1 MRRKKLLRQ
10 IAAAAVA
17 LSMAVSL
24 SAPAFA
30 AVATFNLSE
39 GGLMIT
45 AGKSGITV
53 TQDGKASSTYD
64 ADTEIEI
71 TGTYNS
77 TGGATQTAEENRQDE
92 NQPVTPAKAPAK
104 APAKEETSEETSGAE
119 DTPAAEEKQEQKDTE
134 DPADPEQNTETEN
147 KDNNSDPDN
156 EEKKEQNAPAN
167 GELNAS
173 AGEGQEPKAEDE
185 GQPKLKT
192 EAKASA
198 EATASASDDASNGSR
213 RASAYEDRMSG
224 NEEKDSYTSGL
235 RAGIVQIINNTA
247 KKIKVSLSGAHIDLP
262 GEAGTLS
269 RGQAAID
276 VQGTGDVELKFSGSN
291 TLTGSGRSA
300 GIQKNDTTQDG
311 KENTGT
317 LTITADSQ
325 SDTLDVKVD
334 KNALGQDNQG
344 AAIGGHGRKT
354 YENYGGYGT
363 KNIVIEGNG
372 TVNTNAQIGSGYR
385 GGASTGIVIR
395 GNAVVNVENYGIG
408 GGCLTYDAA
417 EKPGETD
424 VTITGNAKVTVKN
437 GTIGSGVRSGE
448 SCGDA
453 KINISGN
460 AKVNVEGGG
469 SAAVI
474 GSGAGGDADV
484 TITGNAKVTAVQKS
498 DWYGGG
504 AGIGGGANGKGH
516 VTIGGKAQVKA
527 TGSAEYHSSWQNNGA
542 GAAIGDGGTTGKKGV
557 QNGENKFETD
567 KDSIQDGAKVE
578 MTNIGH
584 NSSNTVTQTRQD
596 NQWVTNGEQTPE
608 KCKHSKGSYSIYEE
622 TVFPNCTESGSKTYR
637 CKSCGE
643 VLYKETLGVNPD
655 RHSWGWVNFPATCT
669 QDGYKVRKC
678 SLCGK
683 ESGGHTKTADALGHQ
698 FVETVVA
705 PTCTESG
712 YTVQKC
718 SVCGEETGERTNLVA
733 PLGHEYKNGVCIR
746 CGAPEPQENGG
757 SSSAAPNYTVTG
769 AETYETSVVDGRYII
784 AVPSEDAAL
793 NAVLGD
799 LRAIKAQGADVV
811 VFRTRSRESSLV
823 IDEMLAMGPDA
834 TPFVLAHNGSEARLT
849 INGAAHNELIH

>member
-10 IAAAAVA
+10 VAAAAVA

-30 AVATFNLSE
+30 ATFNLSN
-39 GGLMIT
+39 GGLVIT
-45 AGKSGITV
+45 ADESGITV
-53 TQDGKASSTYD
+53 KQDDGTSSTYGID
-64 ADTEIEI
+64 EEIEI
-71 TGTYNS
+71 TGNYSSAN
-77 TGGATQTAEENRQDE
+77 GATQTAEENQQDE
-92 NQPVTPAKAPAK
+92 NQPVTPAK
-104 APAKEETSEETSGAE
+104 APAKEETSEETSGTENA
-119 DTPAAEEKQEQKDTE
+119 PAAEKKQEQKDTE
-134 DPADPEQNTETEN
+134 TPADPEQKTETEN
-147 KDNNSDPDN
+147 KDKNNDPDN

-185 GQPKLKT
+185 GQPKP

-198 EATASASDDASNGSR
+198 EATASASDDNGPR
-213 RASAYEDRMSG
+213 KASAYEDRMSG
-224 NEEKDSYTSGL
+224 SWEEDSYTSGL

-276 VQGTGDVELKFSGSN
+276 VQGSGDVELKFSGSN

-300 GIQKNDTTQDG
+300 GIQKNDKTQDG

-317 LTITADSQ
+317 LTITADNK

-334 KNALGQDNQG
+334 EGALGQANQS

-354 YENYGGYGT
+354 YDKYGGYGT

-372 TVNTNAQIGSGYR
+372 TVNTNAKIGSGSQ
-385 GGASTGIVIR
+385 GGAATGIVIQ
-395 GNAVVNVENYGIG
+395 GNAVVNVGGGGIG
-408 GGCLTYDAA
+408 GGDLPSDAT

-424 VTITGNAKVTVKN
+424 VTITGNAKVTVKD
-437 GTIGSGVRSGE
+437 GTIGSGISGE
-448 SCGDA
+448 SCGNA

-460 AKVNVEGGG
+460 AEVNVEGGG

-474 GSGAGGDADV
+474 GSGAGGNADV

-504 AGIGGGANGKGH
+504 AGIGGGANGKGK
-516 VTIGGKAQVKA
+516 VTIGGQAQVKA
-527 TGSAEYHSSWQNNGA
+527 TGSAEYHDGWQNNGA
-542 GAAIGDGGTTGKKGV
+542 GAAIGDGGTTSRGNTGTVK
-557 QNGENKFETD
+557 NGENQFSTD
-567 KDSIQDGAKVE
+567 KDSIQDGAEVK

-584 NSSNTVTQTRQD
+584 NSPNTVTQTYKTD
-596 NQWVTNGEQTPE
+596 KWETEGDVEQTPE
-608 KCKHSKGSYSIYEE
+608 KCKHLKGSYSIYEE
-622 TVFPNCTESGSKTYR
+622 TVFPNCTETGSETYR

-643 VLYKETLGVNPD
+643 ITKVKTLAATPD
-655 RHSWGWVNFPATCT
+655 SYWSHSWQEIKVPATCT
-669 QDGYKVRKC
+669 EDGYKVTKC
-678 SLCGK
+678 SRCGK
-683 ESGGHTKTADALGHQ
+683 E
-698 FVETVVA
+698 
-705 PTCTESG
+705 
-712 YTVQKC
+712 
-718 SVCGEETGERTNLVA
+718 TGEHTNIVA
-733 PLGHEYKNGVCIR
+733 PLGHEYKNGVCSR
-746 CGAPEPQENGG
+746 CGAPEPQENG
-757 SSSAAPNYTVTG
+757 SAAPNYTVTG

-834 TPFVLAHNGSEARLT
+834 TPFVLTHNGGEARLT

>member
-17 LSMAVSL
+17 LSMAASL

-30 AVATFNLSE
+30 AVVTFNLSD
-39 GGLMIT
+39 GGLVIK
-45 AGKSGITV
+45 ADESGITV
-53 TQDGKASSTYD
+53 KQDGKAESTIGD
-64 ADTEIEI
+64 DDEIEI

-77 TGGATQTAEENRQDE
+77 TNGATQTAEENRQEE
-92 NQPVTPAKAPAK
+92 NQPVTPAK
-104 APAKEETSEETSGAE
+104 APAKEETSEETQEAE
-119 DTPAAEEKQEQKDTE
+119 DAPASEKKQEQKDAE
-134 DPADPEQNTETEN
+134 APADPEQKTETEN
-147 KDNNSDPDN
+147 KDNNNDPDN
-156 EEKKEQNAPAN
+156 EEKKEQNASAN

-173 AGEGQEPKAEDE
+173 AGEGQESKAEDE
-185 GQPKLKT
+185 GQPKP
-192 EAKASA
+192 EANASA
-198 EATASASDDASNGSR
+198 EATASASDNASNGPR
-213 RASAYEDRMSG
+213 KASAYEDRMSG

-334 KNALGQDNQG
+334 KENALGQDNQS

-354 YENYGGYGT
+354 YEKYGGYGT

-417 EKPGETD
+417 EKPGVTD
-424 VTITGNAKVTVKN
+424 VTITDSAKVTVKN

-460 AKVNVEGGG
+460 AEVNVQGGG

-474 GSGAGGDADV
+474 GSGAGGNADV

-516 VTIGGKAQVKA
+516 VTIGGKAQVEA
-527 TGSAEYHSSWQNNGA
+527 TGSAEYHDSWQNNGA
-542 GAAIGDGGTTGKKGV
+542 GAAIGDGGTTSRGNTGPVK
-557 QNGENKFETD
+557 NGENQFSTD
-567 KDSIQDGAKVE
+567 KDSIEDGAEVK

-584 NSSNTVTQTRQD
+584 NSPNTVTQTRQD

-622 TVFPNCTESGSKTYR
+622 TVFPNCTETGSKTYR

-643 VLYKETLGVNPD
+643 VTKVETLDVNPN
-655 RHSWGWVNFPATCT
+655 RHSYGEVKFPATCT
-669 QDGYKVRKC
+669 EDGYSVYTC

-683 ESGGHTKTADALGHQ
+683 PETGRHYNIVKAPGHQ
-698 FVETVVA
+698 FVETTVD

-718 SVCGEETGERTNLVA
+718 RVCHEETGERTNLVA

-746 CGAPEPQENGG
+746 CGAPEPQENG
-757 SSSAAPNYTVTG
+757 SAAPNYTVTG

-811 VFRTRSRESSLV
+811 VFRTRSRESSLI

-834 TPFVLAHNGSEARLT
+834 TPFVLVHNGSEARLT
-849 INGAAHNELIH
+849 INGAVHNELIH

>member
-10 IAAAAVA
+10 VAAAAVA

-30 AVATFNLSE
+30 AEFNLAN
-39 GGLMIT
+39 GGLVIT
-45 AGKSGITV
+45 AKDGGITV
-53 TQDGKASSTYD
+53 KQDGQKETTISENE
-64 ADTEIEI
+64 EIVI

-77 TGGATQTAEENRQDE
+77 TGGAMQTAEENRQEE

-104 APAKEETSEETSGAE
+104 EKTQEETQEAE
-119 DTPAAEEKQEQKDTE
+119 DAPAAEKKQEQKDAE
-134 DPADPEQNTETEN
+134 APADPEQKTETEN

-156 EEKKEQNAPAN
+156 EEKKEQNAPAT
-167 GELNAS
+167 GEQNAS
-173 AGEGQEPKAEDE
+173 AGEGQESKAEDE
-185 GQPKLKT
+185 GQPKA

-198 EATASASDDASNGSR
+198 EATASASDDASNGPR
-213 RASAYEDRMSG
+213 KPPAYEDLMSG

-276 VQGTGDVELKFSGSN
+276 VQGSGEVELKFSGSN

-300 GIQKNDTTQDG
+300 GIQKNDRTQDG
-311 KENTGT
+311 KENTGK
-317 LTITADSQ
+317 LTITADNK

-334 KNALGQDNQG
+334 EGTLGQDNQG

-417 EKPGETD
+417 EKPGATD
-424 VTITGNAKVTVKN
+424 VTITDSAKVTVKN

-460 AKVNVEGGG
+460 AEVNVEGGG
-469 SAAVI
+469 SAAAI
-474 GSGAGGDADV
+474 GSGAGGDANV

-516 VTIGGKAQVKA
+516 VTIGGKAQVEA
-527 TGSAEYHSSWQNNGA
+527 TGSAEKHDGSGAYGA
-542 GAAIGDGGTTGKKGV
+542 GAAIGDGGTTGKKGTDTV
-557 QNGENKFETD
+557 QNGKNEFTTD
-567 KDSIQDGAKVE
+567 KDSIQDGAEVK

-584 NSSNTVTQTRQD
+584 NGPNTVTQTYKNGKWHDYQT
-596 NQWVTNGEQTPE
+596 VT
-608 KCKHSKGSYSIYEE
+608 
-622 TVFPNCTESGSKTYR
+622 V
-637 CKSCGE
+637 
-643 VLYKETLGVNPD
+643 
-655 RHSWGWVNFPATCT
+655 PA
-669 QDGYKVRKC
+669 
-678 SLCGK
+678 
-683 ESGGHTKTADALGHQ
+683 
-698 FVETVVA
+698 
-705 PTCTESG
+705 TCTESG

-718 SVCGEETGERTNLVA
+718 TRCGEEGERTDIA
-733 PLGHEYKNGVCIR
+733 PLGHEYKNGVCTR
-746 CGAPEPQENGG
+746 CGAPEPQENG
-757 SSSAAPNYTVTG
+757 SAAPNYTVTG

-823 IDEMLAMGPDA
+823 IDEMLAMGTDV
-834 TPFVLAHNGSEARLT
+834 TPFVLAHNGGEAQLT

>member
-17 LSMAVSL
+17 LSMAASL

-30 AVATFNLSE
+30 ATFDLSN
-39 GGLMIT
+39 GGLVIT
-45 AGKSGITV
+45 ADERGITV
-53 TQDGKASSTYD
+53 KQDGQDGVTSI
-64 ADTEIEI
+64 ADNEEIEI
-71 TGTYNS
+71 KGTYSSAN
-77 TGGATQTAEENRQDE
+77 GAMQTAEENRQDE

-104 APAKEETSEETSGAE
+104 EETSEETPEAE
-119 DTPAAEEKQEQKDTE
+119 DTPAAEKKQEQKDTE
-134 DPADPEQNTETEN
+134 APADPEQKTETEN
-147 KDNNSDPDN
+147 KDNNSDPAD

-198 EATASASDDASNGSR
+198 EATASASDDASNGPR
-213 RASAYEDRMSG
+213 KAPAYEDRMSG
-224 NEEKDSYTSGL
+224 SWEEDSYTSGL

-247 KKIKVSLSGAHIDLP
+247 KKIKVSLSNAHIDLP
-262 GEAGTLS
+262 TAADTS
-269 RGQAAID
+269 ARGQAAID
-276 VQGTGDVELKFSGSN
+276 VQGGDVELKFSGKN
-291 TLTGSGRSA
+291 TLTGSGGSA
-300 GIQKNDTTQDG
+300 GIQKNDKTQDG

-317 LTITADSQ
+317 LTITADSK

-334 KNALGQDNQG
+334 EFALGQDNQG
-344 AAIGGHGRKT
+344 AAIGGGGRKT
-354 YENYGGYGT
+354 DGEYGGYGT

-372 TVNTNAQIGSGYR
+372 TVNTNAQIGSGFR
-385 GGASTGIVIR
+385 GGAATGIVIQ
-395 GNAVVNVENYGIG
+395 GNAVVNVGDGGIG
-408 GGCLTYDAA
+408 GIGLPEWYGT

-424 VTITGNAKVTVKN
+424 VTITGNANVTVQN
-437 GTIGSGVRSGE
+437 GTIGSGVRRGE
-448 SCGDA
+448 VCGNA

-460 AKVNVEGGG
+460 AEVNVEGGDN
-469 SAAVI
+469 AAAI

-527 TGSAEYHSSWQNNGA
+527 TGSAEKHDGGGAYGA
-542 GAAIGDGGTTGKKGV
+542 GAAIGDGGTTGKKGTDPV
-557 QNGENKFETD
+557 QNGENQFSTD

-578 MTNIGH
+578 MTNIGR
-584 NSSNTVTQTRQD
+584 NGPNTVTQTRQD
-596 NQWVTNGEQTPE
+596 NQWVTNGDTEQTPE
-608 KCKHSKGSYSIYEE
+608 KCKHSKGEYAAEHVY
-622 TVFPNCTESGSKTYR
+622 PNCTETGSQTYR
-637 CKSCGE
+637 CISCGE
-643 VLYKETLGVNPD
+643 ITRVETLAVNPS
-655 RHSWGWVNFPATCT
+655 RHNYVWVKFPATCT
-669 QDGYKVRKC
+669 KDGYSVYTC
-678 SLCGK
+678 SRCGK
-683 ESGGHTKTADALGHQ
+683 PQTGNHAYIVKAPGHKP
-698 FVETVVA
+698 VEITVA

-733 PLGHEYKNGVCIR
+733 PLGHEYKNGVCTR

-757 SSSAAPNYTVTG
+757 SSSAAPAYTVTG

-834 TPFVLAHNGSEARLT
+834 TPFVLAHNGGEARLT

>member
-30 AVATFNLSE
+30 ATFDLSN
-39 GGLMIT
+39 GGLVIT
-45 AGKSGITV
+45 ANDKGITV
-53 TQDGKASSTYD
+53 EQDNGTSSTYSID
-64 ADTEIEI
+64 EEIEI
-71 TGTYNS
+71 KGAYSSAN
-77 TGGATQTAEENRQDE
+77 GATQTAEENRQEE
-92 NQPVTPAKAPAK
+92 NQPVTPAK
-104 APAKEETSEETSGAE
+104 APAKEETSEETSEAE
-119 DTPAAEEKQEQKDTE
+119 DTPAAEKKQEQKDAE
-134 DPADPEQNTETEN
+134 APADPEQKTETEN
-147 KDNNSDPDN
+147 KDNNNDPDN
-156 EEKKEQNAPAN
+156 EEKKEQNASAN

-173 AGEGQEPKAEDE
+173 AGEGQESKAEDE
-185 GQPKLKT
+185 GQPKP

-198 EATASASDDASNGSR
+198 EATASASDDASNGPR
-213 RASAYEDRMSG
+213 KASARSG
-224 NEEKDSYTSGL
+224 GEGE
-235 RAGIVQIINNTA
+235 RRGIIQIFANTLV
-247 KKIKVSLSGAHIDLP
+247 KLKLSNAHIDLP
-262 GEAGTLS
+262 TAANTS
-269 RGQAAID
+269 ARGQAAID
-276 VQGTGDVELKFSGSN
+276 VQGTGNVELKFSGSN
-291 TLTGSGRSA
+291 TLTGSGGSA
-300 GIQKNDTTQDG
+300 GIQKNDEDSYG
-311 KENTGT
+311 KANTGT
-317 LTITADSQ
+317 LTITADSR

-334 KNALGQDNQG
+334 EWALGNDNQG
-344 AAIGGHGRKT
+344 AAIGGGGRKT
-354 YENYGGYGT
+354 DEKSGGCGT

-385 GGASTGIVIR
+385 GGAATGIVIR
-395 GNAVVNVENYGIG
+395 GNAVVNVGKFGIG
-408 GGCLTYDAA
+408 GCGFSSWDT

-424 VTITGNAKVTVKN
+424 VTITGNAKVTVQN
-437 GTIGSGVRSGE
+437 GTIGSGVRRE
-448 SCGDA
+448 QLCGDA

-460 AKVNVEGGG
+460 AEVNVFGGDN
-469 SAAVI
+469 AATI
-474 GSGAGGDADV
+474 GSGEGGDANV
-484 TITGNAKVTAVQKS
+484 TITGNAKVTAEQVS

-516 VTIGGKAQVKA
+516 VTIGGKAQVQA
-527 TGSAEYHSSWQNNGA
+527 TGSAEKDDHSRAYGA
-542 GAAIGDGGTTGKKGV
+542 GAAIGDGGTAGESGSTV
-557 QNGENKFETD
+557 QNGKNQFTIANDIEDNAEIK
-567 KDSIQDGAKVE
+567 
-578 MTNIGH
+578 MTNKG
-584 NSSNTVTQTRQD
+584 NDSSNTVTQTRR
-596 NQWVTNGEQTPE
+596 NGEWVTSGEQTPE
-608 KCKHSKGSYSIYEE
+608 ECDHS
-622 TVFPNCTESGSKTYR
+622 
-637 CKSCGE
+637 
-643 VLYKETLGVNPD
+643 NP
-655 RHSWGWVNFPATCT
+655 
-669 QDGYKVRKC
+669 
-678 SLCGK
+678 
-683 ESGGHTKTADALGHQ
+683 
-698 FVETVVA
+698 FVEITVA

-849 INGAAHNELIH
+849 INGAVHNELIH

>member
-30 AVATFNLSE
+30 AVVTFDLAN
-39 GGLMIT
+39 GGLVIT
-45 AGKSGITV
+45 AKDDGITV
-53 TQDGKASSTYD
+53 EQDDGTSSTIGKD
-64 ADTEIEI
+64 DEIEI
-71 TGTYNS
+71 TGTYSSAN
-77 TGGATQTAEENRQDE
+77 GATQTAEENQQEE
-92 NQPVTPAKAPAK
+92 NQPVTPAK
-104 APAKEETSEETSGAE
+104 APAKEETSEETSGTENA
-119 DTPAAEEKQEQKDTE
+119 PAAEKKQEQKDTE
-134 DPADPEQNTETEN
+134 APADPEQNTETEN
-147 KDNNSDPDN
+147 KDNNSDPAD

-185 GQPKLKT
+185 GQPKP

-198 EATASASDDASNGSR
+198 EATASASDNASNGPR
-213 RASAYEDRMSG
+213 KASAYEDRMSG

-334 KNALGQDNQG
+334 KENALGQDNQG

-354 YENYGGYGT
+354 YEKYGGYGT

-417 EKPGETD
+417 EKPGVTD
-424 VTITGNAKVTVKN
+424 VTITDSAKVTVKN

-460 AKVNVEGGG
+460 AEVNVEGGG

-474 GSGAGGDADV
+474 GSGAGGNADV

-504 AGIGGGANGKGH
+504 AGIGGGANGTGE
-516 VTIGGKAQVKA
+516 VIIGGKAQVKA
-527 TGSAEYHSSWQNNGA
+527 TGSAEHYDQYHRYGA
-542 GAAIGDGGTTGKKGV
+542 GAAIGDGGTTAGSSGTV
-557 QNGENKFETD
+557 QNGENKFTTD
-567 KDSIQDGAKVE
+567 KKSIQDDAKVE

-584 NSSNTVTQTRQD
+584 NGGSNTVTQTYKTD
-596 NQWVTNGEQTPE
+596 DWVTEGEQPPE
-608 KCKHSKGSYSIYEE
+608 KCSHSNTYAAEKVSPTCTEKGSQ
-622 TVFPNCTESGSKTYR
+622 TYR
-637 CKSCGE
+637 CSSCGE
-643 VLYKETLGVNPD
+643 ITKVVELAPD
-655 RHSWGWVNFPATCT
+655 SGTWSHNYQTVTVQPTCT
-669 QDGYKVRKC
+669 EDGYTVSKC
-678 SLCGK
+678 SRCGK
-683 ESGGHTKTADALGHQ
+683 ESGQHTNIVKAPGHKP
-698 FVETVVA
+698 VETTVA

-746 CGAPEPQENGG
+746 CGAPEPQENG
-757 SSSAAPNYTVTG
+757 SAAPAYTVTG
-769 AETYETSVVDGRYII
+769 AETYEISVVDGRYII

-823 IDEMLAMGPDA
+823 IDEMLAMGTDV
-834 TPFVLAHNGSEARLT
+834 TPFVLAHNGGEAQLT
-849 INGAAHNELIH
+849 INGAAHNELLH

>member
-10 IAAAAVA
+10 VAAAAVA

-30 AVATFNLSE
+30 ATFDLSN
-39 GGLMIT
+39 GGLVIT
-45 AGKSGITV
+45 AGESGITV
-53 TQDGKASSTYD
+53 TQDGQTGSTSVSYD
-64 ADTEIEI
+64 DTIEI
-71 TGTYNS
+71 KGSYSSPN
-77 TGGATQTAEENRQDE
+77 GAALTAEENQQDE
-92 NQPVTPAKAPAK
+92 NQPVTPAKAPAT
-104 APAKEETSEETSGAE
+104 EETPKETQEAE
-119 DTPAAEEKQEQKDTE
+119 DAPAAEKKQEQKDAE
-134 DPADPEQNTETEN
+134 APADPEQNTETEN
-147 KDNNSDPDN
+147 KDKNNTNDPAD
-156 EEKKEQNAPAN
+156 EKEQK
-167 GELNAS
+167 
-173 AGEGQEPKAEDE
+173 QEPKAEDE
-185 GQPKLKT
+185 GQPKPEVKDAKDEDKPKT

-198 EATASASDDASNGSR
+198 EATASASDDNGPR
-213 RASAYEDRMSG
+213 KASAYEDRMSG
-224 NEEKDSYTSGL
+224 SWEEDSYTSGL

-247 KKIKVSLSGAHIDLP
+247 KKIKVSLSNAHIDLP

-276 VQGTGDVELKFSGSN
+276 VQGSGEVELKFSGKN

-300 GIQKNDTTQDG
+300 GIQKNDKDPDG
-311 KENTGT
+311 NENTGK
-317 LTITADSQ
+317 LTITADSE

-334 KNALGQDNQG
+334 EGALGQANQS

-354 YENYGGYGT
+354 YDKYGGYGT

-372 TVNTNAQIGSGYR
+372 TVNTNAQIGSGSQ
-385 GGASTGIVIR
+385 GGASTGIKIQ
-395 GNAVVNVENYGIG
+395 GNAVVNVGGGGIG
-408 GGCLTYDAA
+408 GGELPSDAT

-424 VTITGNAKVTVKN
+424 VTITGNAKVTVKD
-437 GTIGSGVRSGE
+437 GTIGSGLNSSY

-460 AKVNVEGGG
+460 AEVNVEGGG

-474 GSGAGGDADV
+474 GSGVGGNADV

-527 TGSAEYHSSWQNNGA
+527 TGSAEYHDGWQNNGA
-542 GAAIGDGGTTGKKGV
+542 GAAIGDGGEYKTQGSSKPMPSV
-557 QNGENKFETD
+557 ANGENKFTTD
-567 KDSIQDGAKVE
+567 NNSIQDDAKVE

-584 NSSNTVTQTRQD
+584 NGPNTVTQTRQ
-596 NQWVTNGEQTPE
+596 NGQWVTDGKTEQPPE
-608 KCKHSKGSYSIYEE
+608 ECKHKKGSYSIYEE
-622 TVFPNCTESGSKTYR
+622 TVFPNCTEKGYRYYR

-643 VLYKETLGVNPD
+643 VTKVETLDVNPNL
-655 RHSWGWVNFPATCT
+655 HSYGEVKFPATCT
-669 QDGYKVRKC
+669 EDGYSVYTC

-683 ESGGHTKTADALGHQ
+683 PETGEHYNIVKAPGHQ

-712 YTVQKC
+712 YTVSKC
-718 SVCGEETGERTNLVA
+718 TRCGEEEGERTDFVA
-733 PLGHEYKNGVCIR
+733 PLGHEYKNGVCTR
-746 CGAPEPQENGG
+746 CGAPEPQENG
-757 SSSAAPNYTVTG
+757 SAAPNYTVTG
-769 AETYETSVVDGRYII
+769 AETYEASLVDGRYII

-823 IDEMLAMGPDA
+823 IDEMLAMGTDV
-834 TPFVLAHNGSEARLT
+834 TPFVLAHNGGEAQLT

>member
-17 LSMAVSL
+17 LSMAASL

-30 AVATFNLSE
+30 AVVTFDLTN
-39 GGLMIT
+39 GGLVIK
-45 AGKSGITV
+45 ADESGITV
-53 TQDGKASSTYD
+53 TQDGKAASTIGD
-64 ADTEIEI
+64 DDEIEI

-77 TGGATQTAEENRQDE
+77 TGGAMQTAEENQQEE
-92 NQPVTPAKAPAK
+92 NQPVTPAK
-104 APAKEETSEETSGAE
+104 APAKEETSEETSGTENA
-119 DTPAAEEKQEQKDTE
+119 PAAEEKQEDTE
-134 DPADPEQNTETEN
+134 VPADPEQKTETEN

-198 EATASASDDASNGSR
+198 EATASASDDVSNGPR
-213 RASAYEDRMSG
+213 KASAYEDRMG
-224 NEEKDSYTSGL
+224 EDSHDYGYNSGL

-247 KKIKVSLSGAHIDLP
+247 KKIKVSLSNAHIDLP
-262 GEAGTLS
+262 TAADTS
-269 RGQAAID
+269 ARGQAAID
-276 VQGTGDVELKFSGSN
+276 VQGTGNVELKFSGSN
-291 TLTGSGRSA
+291 TLTGSGGSA
-300 GIQKNDTTQDG
+300 GIQKNDEDSYG
-311 KENTGT
+311 KANTGT

-334 KNALGQDNQG
+334 EWALGNDNQG
-344 AAIGGHGRKT
+344 AAIGGGGRKT
-354 YENYGGYGT
+354 DEKSGGCGT

-372 TVNTNAQIGSGYR
+372 TVNTNAQIGSGFR
-385 GGASTGIVIR
+385 GGAATGIVIR
-395 GNAVVNVENYGIG
+395 GNAVVNVGKFGIG
-408 GGCLTYDAA
+408 GCGFSSWDT

-424 VTITGNAKVTVKN
+424 VTITGNAKVNVQN
-437 GTIGSGVRSGE
+437 GTIGSGVRRE
-448 SCGDA
+448 QLCGDA

-460 AKVNVEGGG
+460 AEVNVFGGDN
-469 SAAVI
+469 AATI
-474 GSGAGGDADV
+474 GSGEGGDANV
-484 TITGNAKVTAVQKS
+484 TITGNAKVTAEQVS

-516 VTIGGKAQVKA
+516 VTIGGKAQVQA
-527 TGSAEYHSSWQNNGA
+527 TGSAEKDDYSRAYGA
-542 GAAIGDGGTTGKKGV
+542 GAAIGDGGTAGESGSTV
-557 QNGENKFETD
+557 QNGKNQFTIANDIEDNAEIK
-567 KDSIQDGAKVE
+567 
-578 MTNIGH
+578 MTNKG
-584 NSSNTVTQTRQD
+584 NDSSNTVTQTRR
-596 NQWVTNGEQTPE
+596 NGEWVTSGNQTPE
-608 KCKHSKGSYSIYEE
+608 ECDHS
-622 TVFPNCTESGSKTYR
+622 
-637 CKSCGE
+637 
-643 VLYKETLGVNPD
+643 NP
-655 RHSWGWVNFPATCT
+655 
-669 QDGYKVRKC
+669 
-678 SLCGK
+678 
-683 ESGGHTKTADALGHQ
+683 
-698 FVETVVA
+698 FVEITVA

-712 YTVQKC
+712 YTVSKC
-718 SVCGEETGERTNLVA
+718 TRCGKETGERTNLVA

-746 CGAPEPQENGG
+746 CGAPEPQENG
-757 SSSAAPNYTVTG
+757 SAAPNYTVTG

-823 IDEMLAMGPDA
+823 IDEMLAMGTDV
-834 TPFVLAHNGSEARLT
+834 TPFVLAHNGGEARLT